1 MVKNDGSIATT
12 ISNLA
17 DEDEANRIFLAVIVA
32 TLIVSAYTTFDVMR
46 KRDDVVSIVTQKTWS
61 IEFNETITGEE
72 YQDVWQDEESRIVEF
87 YMDNEGIAPPP
98 GYYVGMINITISPD
112 TIDGFSVFDPV
123 AQCDSIA
130 ASVIVNDLTAQWE
143 SEQNELSGQDSSCE
157 DIHLTLITYP
167 DFNGDNITSQGANEF
182 QILEPWKMEGW
193 GEGVLEIQID
203 LDVNTA
209 EPGPFAADDDE
220 EITILVEVICF
231 SATAMMV

>member
-87 YMDNEGIAPPP
+87 YMDNEG
-98 GYYVGMINITISPD
+98 
-112 TIDGFSVFDPV
+112 
-123 AQCDSIA
+123 
-130 ASVIVNDLTAQWE
+130 
-143 SEQNELSGQDSSCE
+143 
-157 DIHLTLITYP
+157 
-167 DFNGDNITSQGANEF
+167 
-182 QILEPWKMEGW
+182 
-193 GEGVLEIQID
+193 
-203 LDVNTA
+203 
-209 EPGPFAADDDE
+209 
-220 EITILVEVICF
+220 
-231 SATAMMV
+231 